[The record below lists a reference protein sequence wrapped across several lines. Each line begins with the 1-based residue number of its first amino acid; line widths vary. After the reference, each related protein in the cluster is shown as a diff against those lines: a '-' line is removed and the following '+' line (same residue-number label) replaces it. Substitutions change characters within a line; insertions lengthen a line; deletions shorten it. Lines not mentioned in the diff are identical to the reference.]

1 MFFRTTTQPLSFVLI
16 ALPQSQIILLLTILL
31 VSGCTTTNRPSLGEA
46 VTTNPGWSKL
56 KQSGKQ
62 AFRDPNVWATLLT
75 AVLLQID
82 DLDQEI
88 SDQLSEDTPVF
99 GSNQKASDGSDDF
112 RSLTKIAYV
121 STALLVP
128 GPEGAGEW
136 FSTKARLLGSEW
148 VTVETAQLFA
158 SEIKDLSQR
167 ERPNHRNNQSF
178 PSSHVAVA
186 STQAQMANLNV
197 EYLTIGESSKQALNI
212 TFDSFSALTAWGRV
226 EAGEHYPS
234 DVLAGWALGH
244 FMSYLARQFIDPDYQ
259 QMLIRPQMGN
269 GVSGLELIFRF

>member
-1 MFFRTTTQPLSFVLI
+1 LI
-16 ALPQSQIILLLTILL
+16 ALPSLKVIPLLAILL
-31 VSGCTTTNRPSLGEA
+31 VSGCTTKSRPSLGET
-46 VTTNPGWSKL
+46 VTITPGWSKL
-56 KQSGKQ
+56 KQAGQ
-62 AFRDPNVWATLLT
+62 RAIRDPNVWATLLT

-88 SDQLSEDTPVF
+88 SDQLREDTPIF
-99 GSNQKASDGSDDF
+99 GSNQKASDASDDF
-112 RSLTKIAYV
+112 RSMTEIAYV

-167 ERPNHRNNQSF
+167 ERPNARDNQSF
-178 PSSHVAVA
+178 PSGHVTVA

-197 EYLTIGESSKQALNI
+197 EFLPIDESSKQALYI

-244 FMSYLARQFIDPDYQ
+244 FISYFGRQFIGPDHQ
-259 QMLIRPQMGN
+259 QMLIRPQMGD
-269 GVSGLELIFRF
+269 GLSGLELVFRF